1 MKAVGYYDHDIDLV
15 EEDLTLF
22 SGVAN
27 PFHFVKIKPHE
38 NVLDVGCGVG
48 VDTLIAAQYTDGLVY
63 GLDPCENEV
72 LLAREIAKEKK
83 CDPTRVKFCQSGI
96 KDGLQA
102 LKGKQFEVIISNG
115 SYCLFEGK
123 KDMFG
128 LLYETLAPEGRLVL
142 CKTVLKSESLAE
154 DLEIPGL
161 EKLIHLDSLK
171 PLLEGAGFKNV
182 VIDMSSSKM
191 KFDVEYDRPGREG
204 KTRSTV
210 QLGPEAF
217 TNPDLGFTSVN
228 DVLARVTI
236 MADK

>member
-102 LKGKQFEVIISNG
+102 LKGK
-115 SYCLFEGK
+115 
-123 KDMFG
+123 
-128 LLYETLAPEGRLVL
+128 
-142 CKTVLKSESLAE
+142 
-154 DLEIPGL
+154 
-161 EKLIHLDSLK
+161 
-171 PLLEGAGFKNV
+171 
-182 VIDMSSSKM
+182 
-191 KFDVEYDRPGREG
+191 
-204 KTRSTV
+204 
-210 QLGPEAF
+210 
-217 TNPDLGFTSVN
+217 
-228 DVLARVTI
+228 
-236 MADK
+236 